1 MLYHASSIVE
11 SARYNEGI
19 IFNTKDMRLVYYL
32 VLIIWQNATL
42 RLVIDIPFTTVL
54 KLRVLVNQV
63 FLITKS
69 DDKFDICLAISC

>member
-11 SARYNEGI
+11 SALYNERI
-19 IFNTKDMRLVYYL
+19 IFNTKNMRLDYYL

-42 RLVIDIPFTTVL
+42 RLVIDIPFTALL

>member
-32 VLIIWQNATL
+32 VLIMWQNATL

-54 KLRVLVNQV
+54 KLRVLVNKV
-63 FLITKS
+63 FIITKMMTS
-69 DDKFDICLAISC
+69 LISI